1 MPQAETYKRYAA
13 ECIELAHR
21 LTDQVAKLT
30 MLEMA
35 EAWNRLALRAESHD
49 RNGHTPPE
57 S

>member
-1 MPQAETYKRYAA
+1 MPQAEMYKRYAA